1 MENAPSITEDNKT
14 KKVLLARK
22 CIIKLVF
29 CLFNSLIIKKETEN
43 LITQKYR
50 KNSELQ
56 ARTIELTT
64 CSL

>member
-29 CLFNSLIIKKETEN
+29 CLFNSLIIKNEDREFDHPKA
-43 LITQKYR
+43 QK
-50 KNSELQ
+50 KF
-56 ARTIELTT
+56 
-64 CSL
+64 